1 MTTTSRLP
9 DLLAGSAPFVLAAAG
24 IASPAK
30 AQDAPSAPDLMV
42 VPNETTDSDQI
53 IDTEGEFDG
62 VGMFFR
68 ADGSVCTGSLINP
81 RTVLFA
87 AHCVNDRDA
96 SEYGPDGL
104 PAAWSF
110 NVDALPGFQDWFAN
124 AFTSNPDLA
133 VFNVSQ
139 IQYDPRSLAN
149 PAAGGFIEADIALAT
164 LDTPAAD
171 IPTWAL
177 LFSPLPDPG
186 AIDPVTGT
194 GYFVDI
200 AGYGGTGTATTGASF
215 GIDFRRRAA
224 ENILGGFFSID
235 DRNAVLFGPGPDVV
249 PQNLYFTDFDAQDRN
264 SPEALFDINV
274 SRDDARPNEGTTAG
288 GDSGGPLILDADTN
302 ALTDEDL
309 VIGLLSGGSRVFG
322 VPFSSIG
329 TQSFYQPLFLYW
341 QYIAANNP
349 YRYVGTK
356 GGDGAWEDSEHWV
369 TLLDPAYRI
378 IDENGEVVSG
388 LPSTPELGLDGT
400 EGDFGAVCF
409 EIEAPGD
416 FCTDLA
422 TGITTPTF
430 DGGASAAV
438 PGDDT
443 SIAVRDNRGW
453 VTLERGGNA
462 AENNN
467 RGWVDLDLE
476 EFRRA
481 ATAPDGDAIANEAV
495 EGDNAPGLPAPTL
508 ANGLPGASGFV
519 PDNIA
524 PVVSADP
531 ALAVQGRYFDVTL
544 ASTGTTTLSST
555 VEIDRLTVRDAAGLA
570 IDADGD
576 LTSLINVSQFGG
588 NVAVDGTITSIGD
601 YTLFAGM
608 LSGAGRVEAPFVT
621 SIMGAISP
629 GEMGTID
636 TLTIDGN
643 LVMSSGAT
651 LLADID
657 AAGNSDTL
665 AVTGLANV
673 GGIVGIGQGITN
685 QVNGNG
691 RTYTILTADG
701 GVSGAFSETTISAIL
716 SQSFSYTEN
725 AVLMQIDAASYASV
739 IDGSDPVQSAYAQ
752 LFDQNRSN
760 ANMSEIYALDFAD
773 SETIRSTFTG
783 LAPVAE
789 AAVNSL
795 TQQSVNLLQN
805 FNDRR
810 LRTADRSQAGGT
822 IAKIGSPLEATQAS
836 VQRFGQPVGAGAM
849 ALQGGEGD
857 TEVMDADLPE
867 NVAIFLAGGIVS
879 GEADPLP
886 GYRGNSEMDG
896 LYVAGGLEFYL
907 GERTMMGVSSW
918 FSSIEADTA
927 LGQQAE
933 ADTFAGS
940 LYARHR
946 SEGGLILDG
955 QVTMGSMNLT
965 TDRRVEFL
973 GTRQTLSSDDSDTLF
988 SAAIGASY
996 DLESGIGTLSPGVE
1010 ARYAS
1015 VDLSSVEEL
1024 GGPLGL
1030 QVNRESYRS
1039 AQARGGLDYETSG
1052 EMFQVNATAQMVW
1065 EFEDGPQLLSAQFVR
1080 GNGPAANFVVDG
1092 ADRTWGEVGIGATI
1106 GDGPVTLGFGFD
1118 ATIGRSTAN
1127 TQVWSAEATWRF

>member
-1 MTTTSRLP
+1 MKSDFRLP
-9 DLLAGSAPFVLAAAG
+9 GLLAGSATLALAAAG
-24 IASPAK
+24 IAAPAQ
-30 AQDAPSAPDLMV
+30 AQNAPTAPDVMV
-42 VPNETTDSDQI
+42 VPNETTDSEQI
-53 IDTEGEFDG
+53 VDNEGEFDG
-62 VGMFFR
+62 VGMLFR

-87 AHCVNDRDA
+87 AHCVNNRAA
-96 SEYGPDGL
+96 SDYGPNGV

-110 NVDALPGFQDWFAN
+110 NVDALPGFQDWFSN
-124 AFTSNPDLA
+124 AFASNPDLA

-139 IQYDPRSLAN
+139 IQYDPRSLEN

-164 LDTPAAD
+164 LDTPAAN
-171 IPTWAL
+171 IPTWAV

-186 AIDPVTGT
+186 EIDPVTGT

-200 AGYGGTGTATTGASF
+200 VGYGGTGTAATGASL

-224 ENILGGFFSID
+224 ENILGGFFSLD
-235 DRNAVLFGPGPDVV
+235 DRNAILFGPGPESLS
-249 PQNLYFTDFDAQDRN
+249 QNLYFTDFDSQDR
-264 SPEALFDINV
+264 SPFVDINIT
-274 SRDDARPNEGTTAG
+274 RDDARPNEGTTAG
-288 GDSGGPLILDADTN
+288 GDSGGPLILDAENNT
-302 ALTDEDL
+302 LTDEDL
-309 VIGLLSGGSRVFG
+309 VIGVLSGGSRVFG

-349 YRYVGTK
+349 YRYVGTN
-356 GGDGAWEDSEHWV
+356 GGDGAWEDPDHWV

-378 IDENGEVVSG
+378 IDESGAVVNG
-388 LPSTPELGLDGT
+388 LPSTPELALEGT
-400 EGDFGAVCF
+400 EGDFGAICIEF
-409 EIEAPGD
+409 EGPGD

-422 TGITTPTF
+422 TGTTTPTF
-430 DGGASAAV
+430 NAGASATAPDAELSV
-438 PGDDT
+438 G
-443 SIAVRDNRGW
+443 VWNNRGQ
-453 VTLERGGNA
+453 VTLERGGEA
-462 AENNN
+462 TESDN
-467 RGWVDLDLE
+467 RGFVDLGLE
-476 EFRRA
+476 DFRSA
-481 ATAPDGDAIANEAV
+481 ASQPGGEAIAQEAV
-495 EGDNAPGLPAPTL
+495 AEGGAGGGLPAPTL

-519 PDNIA
+519 PDNVD

-544 ASTGTTTLSST
+544 SGSGTTTLSST
-555 VEIDRLTVRDAAGLA
+555 VEIDRLIVRDSAGLA

-588 NVAVDGTITSIGD
+588 NVAVDGSLASIGD

-608 LSGAGRVEAPFVT
+608 LSGSGTIESPFVT

-673 GGIVGIGQGITN
+673 GGVVGIGQGITG

-716 SQSFSYTEN
+716 SQSFTYTEN
-725 AVLMQIDAASYASV
+725 AVLMQIEAASYASV
-739 IDGSDPVQSAYAQ
+739 VDPDDPVQSAYAQ

-760 ANMSEIYALDFAD
+760 DNIAEIFALDFAD
-773 SETIRSTFTG
+773 ADTIRSTFNG
-783 LAPVAE
+783 LAPVTE
-789 AAVNSL
+789 AAVSSL

-810 LRTADRSQAGGT
+810 LRTADRSKAGGK
-822 IAKIGSPLEATQAS
+822 IAKVGSPLEATQAS
-836 VQRFGQPVGAGAM
+836 FQRFGQPVGAGAM

-857 TEVMDADLPE
+857 AEVMDADLPE
-867 NVAIFLAGGIVS
+867 NVALFLAGGIVS

-886 GYRGNSEMDG
+886 GYTGNSDMDG

-907 GERTMMGVSSW
+907 GDSTMMGVSGW
-918 FSSIEADTA
+918 FSSVEADTA
-927 LGQQAE
+927 LGQRAE

-946 SEGGLILDG
+946 AEGGLILDG
-955 QVTMGSMNLT
+955 QLTLGSMNLT
-965 TDRRVEFL
+965 TDRRVDFL
-973 GTRQTLSSDDSDTLF
+973 GNPQALSSDDSDTLF
-988 SAAIGASY
+988 SAAVGASY
-996 DLESGIGTLSPGVE
+996 DLQSGIGTLSPGVE
-1010 ARYAS
+1010 ARFAS
-1015 VDLSSVEEL
+1015 VDLSTVEER

-1030 QVNRESYRS
+1030 QVNRETYRS

-1052 EMFQVNATAQMVW
+1052 DMFQVNATAQMVW
-1065 EFEDGPQLLSAQFVR
+1065 EFEEGPQLLSAQFVR

-1106 GDGPVTLGFGFD
+1106 GDGPVTVGFGFD
-1118 ATIGRSTAN
+1118 ATIGRSTAD
-1127 TQVWSAEATWRF
+1127 TRVWSAEATWRF